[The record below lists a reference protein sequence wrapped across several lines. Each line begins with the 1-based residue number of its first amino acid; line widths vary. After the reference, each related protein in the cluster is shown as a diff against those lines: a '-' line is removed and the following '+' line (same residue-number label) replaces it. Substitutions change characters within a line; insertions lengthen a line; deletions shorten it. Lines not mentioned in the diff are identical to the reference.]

1 MHALIPSLRD
11 PRTSDPETAEGF
23 RQPAFECHDLPRTVR
38 VEVFVPGVDAAGVE
52 ITSHGPDLA
61 IVARKTRLVRT
72 NWRAL
77 HLEAVQSDYRLKL
90 RLGHGVD
97 FDRLQA
103 EMREGVLSLVVPKR
117 QIGVMRTSSRC
128 VA

>member
-11 PRTSDPETAEGF
+11 PRTSDPETDSGF
-23 RQPAFECHDLPRTVR
+23 RQPAFECHDLPQAVR
-38 VEVFVPGVDAAGVE
+38 VEVFMPGVEPSGVE

-61 IVARKTRLVRT
+61 VTARRPHVVRT

-77 HLEAVQSDYRLKL
+77 HLEAVQADYRLKL

-97 FDRLQA
+97 FDGLRA
-103 EMREGVLSLVVPKR
+103 EMRDGVLTLVVPKR
-117 QIGVMRTSSRC
+117 QVSVIRSAARR

>member
-1 MHALIPSLRD
+1 MHALIPTLRD
-11 PRTSDPETAEGF
+11 PRTSDPETVNGF
-23 RQPAFECHDLPRTVR
+23 RQPAFECHDLSRAVR
-38 VEVFVPGVDAAGVE
+38 VEVFMPGVEPAGVE
-52 ITSHGPDLA
+52 ITSSGPDLT
-61 IVARKTRLVRT
+61 ITARRPHVVRH

-77 HLEAVQSDYRLKL
+77 HLEAVQGDYQLKL

-103 EMREGVLSLVVPKR
+103 EFHEGVLTLVVPKR
-117 QIGVMRTSSRC
+117 QIGVNRGTVRR